1 MRRPLANL
9 VSWLL
14 LAPLA
19 VLMIAF
25 AVANRGAV
33 EIRLDPL
40 PFAVEAPVFAL
51 AYLCIFIGLLCG
63 GLAAW
68 LAGARWRRLARA
80 RGRELARVAEE
91 RGRGVER
98 GRA

>member
-25 AVANRGAV
+25 AVANRGPV

-40 PFAVEAPVFAL
+40 PFTIDAPLFAF
-51 AYLCIFIGLLCG
+51 AYLCVFLGLLCG

-80 RGRELARVAEE
+80 RGRELARVAAE
-91 RGRGVER
+91 REQGAGRGQP
-98 GRA
+98 

>member
-1 MRRPLANL
+1 MRRSLAIL

-25 AVANRGAV
+25 AVANRASV
-33 EIRLDPL
+33 EIRFDPL
-40 PFAVEAPVFAL
+40 PFAVEAPLFAF
-51 AYLCIFIGLLCG
+51 AYFCIFIGLVCG

-80 RGRELARVAEE
+80 RGRELSRVVAERE
-91 RGRGVER
+91 QGAGRGP
-98 GRA
+98 A